1 MWAKRVNRYKMFKLG
16 FYSMVSERI
25 VDKKNLWTSF
35 SGKSELELKMM

>member
-25 VDKKNLWTSF
+25 VDTKLWTSF
-35 SGKSELELKMM
+35 SGKSELELNMM